1 MKSVITLTAPPWCQ
15 KFKLLRNK
23 NRDNI
28 SSGSLG
34 STHCQHDLFV
44 KTTGHFSF
52 EEFWLLVTIIERRL
66 PCTCTFS
73 PPGVWF
79 WTADSG
85 PGDGGWAPAGGVAS
99 QYLVTHARLMS
110 IAGGEGGLPPDD
122 CSPGTESHCDD
133 GHWMSQLRG
142 EIENNQL

>member
-1 MKSVITLTAPPWCQ
+1 MKSVITLTAPPRCQ
-15 KFKLLRNK
+15 KLKLLRNK

-99 QYLVTHARLMS
+99 QSLVTHARLMS
-110 IAGGEGGLPPDD
+110 IAGGEGRGGSCLLMIALLEL
-122 CSPGTESHCDD
+122 SPTAMMDTGCHNWE
-133 GHWMSQLRG
+133 
-142 EIENNQL
+142 EK